1 MVSGKVW
8 NRHLALAGGAA
19 LAAGGA
25 TLALRRPSET
35 AHHAIPDAGT
45 LRRGNGSE
53 PQTLDNSISTGTQDD
68 NIISDLMVGL
78 LTENAEARP
87 IPGMA
92 IKWMTSS
99 DGLTWRFTLREA
111 QWSDGVPVTAEDVV
125 FSWRRL
131 PDPAT
136 ASPYGQYLNLVKNAE
151 AINAGKLPVTA
162 LG

>member
-8 NRHLALAGGAA
+8 NRRLALAGGAA

-68 NIISDLMVGL
+68 NIISDLMV
-78 LTENAEARP
+78 AC
-87 IPGMA
+87 
-92 IKWMTSS
+92 
-99 DGLTWRFTLREA
+99 
-111 QWSDGVPVTAEDVV
+111 
-125 FSWRRL
+125 
-131 PDPAT
+131 
-136 ASPYGQYLNLVKNAE
+136 
-151 AINAGKLPVTA
+151 
-162 LG
+162 